1 MNPPAFSLDELIDL
15 VEGPAPAMKE
25 RLPQWFQ
32 AEPRQFVEGIQECL
46 FRLNGPLLFR
56 LLEWVVDLGQEA
68 EPFIGSFLAR
78 ILRERSSLQA
88 KSLLLLYGYL
98 DSYQALVR
106 LEQARPRLRWELH
119 AVYKKTLLQL
129 QDHFAGS
136 HHLQEFLKHGSDPE
150 KMQELAKQLLIKP
163 SPELPRAMNR
173 LIQSQHG
180 RGLVVVAGVVD
191 ELGHSSSLGV
201 VEARLEEMLLGLPIW
216 LQWVRFGLGKDK
228 KWPIVDAEFNQAGI
242 ARQFISFMK
251 QGLKAEA
258 LQFLWEQYRWPPDLW
273 LPLRPVLEPVF
284 RGSTA
289 PQEAAERLT
298 QAVYS
303 VTRVPPQEVLQ
314 LAHAL
319 GSLAMNHG
327 RGAMVSK
334 FERMLGGTHPWEH
347 PVLVAMLG
355 GYQSDEGRAQLVSWL
370 EKEQDPEAL
379 YQLLQALSR
388 YHFRHVPAGLLH
400 LLEGQRDER
409 ELPLLIGIVAGSSD
423 RDRLLPYL
431 HGQSEAFKLELLR
444 QLPLHPFSAT
454 GTHLHQLLDHPSSST
469 ALRSATL
476 RALREMRHG
485 DAWAR
490 ACSLLEKEQAEGLR
504 LEALKTI
511 MQRGPR
517 PCAGDLLYR
526 FRQMPARENLQL
538 TLQMLQELK
547 EDISPMM
554 GAKVGLQLEAWRE
567 LLADDRQEVRMR
579 SLQVLQLQDPM
590 EYEAP
595 NQWGQWLRAWVDDEQ
610 RRITPEERTMVL
622 RIISDLKA
630 VGSPGLPN
638 SMAEFLEEFSHLNHY
653 HRGRW
658 MQMLA
663 QNASNF
669 CDSMDQETQSSF
681 SSEMLAF
688 FEEFQHDAAM
698 MKSLL
703 TVILQSGLPVFRPI
717 IEELTRHGDG
727 DLARTA
733 QAALEKKVT
742 PSLNL
747 RNILLVDDSRM
758 ISQSLTRFLEK
769 MGFQTEA
776 WHDGQG
782 QMQPDK
788 RPDLLI
794 LDFFV
799 GEERGTTIYQR
810 FLNCWPDPIPT
821 IFITSSRG
829 EEPIE
834 EIRQVCP
841 GAPLLHKPFPLSK
854 LLECIEG
861 LRTPSASGPP

>member
-1 MNPPAFSLDELIDL
+1 MCPPAFTLDELIDL

-32 AEPRQFVEGIQECL
+32 EEPPRFVGSIQECL

-56 LLEWVVDLGQEA
+56 LLEWIVDLGQGA

-119 AVYKKTLLQL
+119 AVYKKTMLQL

-136 HHLQEFLKHGSDPE
+136 HHLQEFLKHGDDPE

-173 LIQSQHG
+173 LVESQHG
-180 RGLVVVAGVVD
+180 RGLAVVAGVVD
-191 ELGHSSSLGV
+191 ELGHSSSLAV
-201 VEARLEEMLLGLPIW
+201 VEARLEEMLLGFPIW

-242 ARQFISFMK
+242 ARQFISYMK

-258 LQFLWEQYRWPPDLW
+258 LQFLWEQYRWPPGLW
-273 LPLRPVLEPVF
+273 HPLRPVLEPVF
-284 RGSTA
+284 RGSAA

-303 VTRVPPQEVLQ
+303 VTRVPPPEVLQ
-314 LAHAL
+314 LAHTL

-355 GYQSDEGRAQLVSWL
+355 GYQSDEGRALLVSWL
-370 EKEQDPEAL
+370 EEEQDHEAL

-388 YHFRHVPAGLLH
+388 YHFRHVPAGLLR
-400 LLEGQRDER
+400 LLEGRREER

-431 HGQSEAFKLELLR
+431 HSQSEAFKLELLR
-444 QLPLHPFSAT
+444 ILPLHPFSAT
-454 GTHLHQLLDHPSSST
+454 GTHLNQLLDHPSSSP
-469 ALRSATL
+469 ALRGATL
-476 RALREMRHG
+476 RAMREMRHG
-485 DAWAR
+485 DACGR
-490 ACSLLEKEQAEGLR
+490 ACTMLEKEQGDALL
-504 LEALKTI
+504 LEALRTV
-511 MQRGPR
+511 MQRGQR
-517 PCAGDLLYR
+517 PCASELLDR
-526 FRQMPARENLQL
+526 FRHMPARENLQW

-547 EDISPMM
+547 EDIGPMM
-554 GAKVGLQLEAWRE
+554 SSKAGLELEAWRE
-567 LLADDRQEVRMR
+567 LLRDERQEVRLR

-595 NQWGQWLRAWVDDEQ
+595 NQWGQWLRALLDEGQ
-610 RRITPEERTMVL
+610 IPLSSEERTMVL
-622 RIISDLKA
+622 RIIGDLKA

-638 SMAEFLEEFSHLNHY
+638 SMAEFLEEFAHLNHY

-658 MQMLA
+658 MHMLA
-663 QNASNF
+663 QNASSF
-669 CDSMDQETQSSF
+669 CASMDQETQSSF

-703 TVILQSGLPVFRPI
+703 TVILQSELPVFRPI
-717 IEELTRHGDG
+717 IEELTRHGDA
-727 DLARTA
+727 DLARNA
-733 QAALEKKVT
+733 QAALEKKAAPT
-742 PSLNL
+742 LAI

-758 ISQSLTRFLEK
+758 IAQSLTRFLEK

-782 QMQPDK
+782 EMRPEK

-829 EEPIE
+829 QEPIE
-834 EIRQVCP
+834 EIHQVCP

-861 LRTPSASGPP
+861 LRTPSAGGPS